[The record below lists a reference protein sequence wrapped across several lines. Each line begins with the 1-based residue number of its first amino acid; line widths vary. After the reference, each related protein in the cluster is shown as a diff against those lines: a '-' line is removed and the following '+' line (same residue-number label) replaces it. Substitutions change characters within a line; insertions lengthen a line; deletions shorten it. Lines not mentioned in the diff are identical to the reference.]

1 MSDDDRLVGAAVRD
15 ASGTPLGTVTA
26 LLLDP
31 ADLAAR
37 WLELSLTG
45 GGRAIL
51 PVQAASADASG
62 SLLIPFSAADLLSAP
77 RIDGAVIS
85 AEAATALLDHY
96 GFPPETR

>member
-1 MSDDDRLVGAAVRD
+1 MSDDRLVGATVHD
-15 ASGTPLGTVTA
+15 AGGTPLGTVTA

-37 WLELSLTG
+37 WLELALTG
-45 GGRAIL
+45 GERAIL
-51 PVQAASADASG
+51 PVQAASVDASG
-62 SLLIPFSAADLLSAP
+62 SLVIPFGAAELRSAP
-77 RIDGAVIS
+77 RIDGAVVS